1 MDKKQGSMWSKIKYG
16 LGKVFIGL
24 FVYLVVSVIA
34 ALFTNLILLNRMDER
49 VQAIEYSYK
58 QQDKNFASD
67 LGHYESWLRAIT
79 QKVDTLQPRVIQVEA
94 RVEYTQHCLEEL
106 KKRLN

>member
-1 MDKKQGSMWSKIKYG
+1 MDEKIGTMWSKIKHG

-24 FVYLVVSVIA
+24 SVYLVVSVVA

-67 LGHYESWLRAIT
+67 LWHYESWLRAIT
-79 QKVDTLQPRVIQVEA
+79 QKVDALQPRVIQVEA